1 MTVTFFS
8 NFLNDHQLPFCME
21 MVERLGENKFH
32 FVAHEKID
40 PERVAMGFADM
51 NEMYPFVVKSY
62 EGGCQEEMAKKL
74 MLDSD
79 VVIIG
84 SYRNM
89 PFDERLKQNKLT
101 FRYNE
106 RLLKTGD
113 WRWLDHRVHMY
124 VWTQWTKYRNKRLY
138 ELCASAYTAR
148 DLSLFGFPKS
158 KCFKWGYFPVVKE
171 YDDVDAVMLAK
182 RQTELKHS
190 QDVSILW
197 VARLIEWKHPEY
209 PVLIAKRLRQDG
221 YRFSL
226 DMIGI
231 GKMRNEIQTMIE
243 KYQLQDCVRLL
254 GGMPP
259 ADVRKH
265 MEASEIFLFTSD
277 RNEGWGA
284 VLNES
289 LNSGCA
295 VVANR
300 AIGSVPF
307 LLENGVNGLI
317 YNNSIDDAYMSVK
330 RLMDDADLRRKLGK
344 AGYATMTKKW
354 SAKNAVSNLFTLISS
369 LQCDTGVTPI
379 KDGPCSKI
387 DTVTYKSNKRL

>member
-1 MTVTFFS
+1 MTITFFS
-8 NFLNDHQLPFCME
+8 NFLNDHQLPFCKE
-21 MVERLGENKFH
+21 MVKRLGEDNFH
-32 FVAHEKID
+32 FVAHERID
-40 PERVAMGFADM
+40 PERIAMGFADM
-51 NEMYPFVVKSY
+51 NELYSFVIKSY
-62 EGGCQEEMAKKL
+62 EDNEQDNKAKEL
-74 MLDSD
+74 MLNSD

-89 PFDERLKQNKLT
+89 PFDERMRRNKLT

-113 WRWLDHRVHMY
+113 WRWIDPRVQKS
-124 VWTQWTKYRNKRLY
+124 VWTQWTKYRNKPLY

-148 DLSLFGFPKS
+148 DLSLFGFPKN

-171 YDDVDAVMLAK
+171 YDDIESMMKAK
-182 RQTELKHS
+182 RQNVGLKHP

-197 VARLIEWKHPEY
+197 VARLIGLKHPEY
-209 PVLIAKRLRQDG
+209 PIKIAKRLKAEG
-221 YRFSL
+221 YRFHL

-231 GKMRNEIQTMIE
+231 GNMHDCVQSMISE
-243 KYQLQDCVRLL
+243 YDLQDCVRLL

-259 ADVRKH
+259 AEVRKH
-265 MEASEIFLFTSD
+265 MEKAEIFLFTSD
-277 RNEGWGA
+277 KNEGWGA

-307 LLENGVNGLI
+307 LLSDGNGLV
-317 YNNSIDDAYMSVK
+317 YDNNIESAYQCVK
-330 RLMDDADLRRKLGK
+330 RLMDDENLRYQLGK
-344 AGYATMTKKW
+344 AGYETMTEEW
-354 SAKNAVSNLFTLISS
+354 SASKATSNLFELIGA
-369 LQCDTGVTPI
+369 LQRDEADDVI
-379 KDGPCSKI
+379 EHGPCSKI
-387 DTVTYKSNKRL
+387 D